1 MMLPQDKIEIKNRR
15 LGLLENQRLSRK
27 SAKNHSLRYNCVTL
41 SSGGN
46 ADAESTKLLDVELQ
60 ALSRR

>member
-1 MMLPQDKIEIKNRR
+1 MLPQEKIEIKNRR

-27 SAKNHSLRYNCVTL
+27 SAKNRSLRYNCVTL
-41 SSGGN
+41 SSSGN
-46 ADAESTKLLDVELQ
+46 ADAESTKLFDVELQ